1 MSGRLIA
8 LIALV
13 LALPAGPAGQD
24 AGTPHLMLDFV
35 AADKNGTPV
44 TDLNPSDL
52 EVWIGHFNV
61 PIQHLAYVTPG
72 TEGVPG
78 RLIVM
83 LLDDMTLPQA
93 QIPRAKIAAR
103 RLVNRMGP
111 DDEMAIVTLSGTETK
126 STDDHAV
133 LLNAIDRY
141 NVRANAVTRPDIYGE
156 DVLKNVGSLAQ
167 QVREGRAGRKTI
179 VAIGSGTLLDR
190 PIPPPQAGRDLTPE
204 WTEAMRALAFAHAN
218 FYVIDPQGVGSS
230 RAYTGEDGFARAT
243 GGRAFLGTNDLEG
256 AADRVLRD
264 SANYYVVQVPDPPNS
279 GGKGSLRQ
287 LEIRVKRRN
296 VLVTARLAIP

>member
-1 MSGRLIA
+1 MRTSG
-8 LIALV
+8 LV
-13 LALPAGPAGQD
+13 LALTLLLGLGGLARQD
-24 AGTPHLMLDFV
+24 AGRPSLMLDFV
-35 AADKNGTPV
+35 AADKNGAPV
-44 TDLNPSDL
+44 TDLKPSDL
-52 EVWIGHFNV
+52 EIWIGHFNV
-61 PIQHLAYVTPG
+61 PIEHLAYVSPE
-72 TEGVPG
+72 TEGAPG

-93 QIPRAKIAAR
+93 QIPRAKVVAR
-103 RLVNRMGP
+103 RLVTRMGP
-111 DDEMAIVTLSGTETK
+111 GDEMAIVTLSGAETK
-126 STDDHAV
+126 STDDHAI

-156 DVLKNVGSLAQ
+156 DVLKNVGALAQ

-204 WTEAMRALAFAHAN
+204 WTEAMRALAFSHAN
-218 FYVIDPQGVGSS
+218 YYVIDPQGVGSS
-230 RAYTGEDGFARAT
+230 RGFTGADGFARAT

-287 LEIRVKRRN
+287 VEVKVKRRGVT
-296 VLVTARLAIP
+296 VLSRMAIP